1 MTQRTKLKSRHDG
14 FAFEALH
21 AKPSGTPI
29 GGIVLV
35 QEIFGLTDH
44 IAEMCERFA
53 SEGYEV
59 LAPGLFDRIE
69 AGFLAGLDAEGIAK
83 GREAVMASPWRQVMG
98 DVQAAIDALPQP
110 ASITGFCYGG
120 AVSWV
125 AAARCEGLKAASC
138 FYGRMIVDKLDEKP
152 KIPVMLHY
160 GARDASIPM
169 DQVERVRAAS
179 PDSPLYIYDAGHGF
193 CRKASHDYDETASVL
208 ALSRTVDWFARWR

>member
-1 MTQRTKLKSRHDG
+1 MMQRTKLTSRHDAI
-14 FAFEALH
+14 AFEALH
-21 AKPSGTPI
+21 AKPAGAPI
-29 GGIVLV
+29 GGVVVI

-44 IAEMCERFA
+44 VAEMCERFA

-59 LAPGLFDRIE
+59 LAPSLFDRVE
-69 AGFLAGLDAEGIAK
+69 PGFLAGLDAEGIAK
-83 GREAVMASPWRQVMG
+83 GRDAVIASPWAQVMG
-98 DVQAAIDALPQP
+98 DVQAAIDALPKP
-110 ASITGFCYGG
+110 AFITGFCYGG

-138 FYGRMIVDKLDEKP
+138 FYGRLIVDKLDEAP

-160 GARDASIPM
+160 GARDTSIPM

-179 PDSPLYIYDAGHGF
+179 PHSPLYIYDAGHGF
-193 CRKASHDYDETASVL
+193 CRKASHDYDETASTL

>member
-1 MTQRTKLKSRHDG
+1 MG
-14 FAFEALH
+14 AVVV
-21 AKPSGTPI
+21 I
-29 GGIVLV
+29 

-59 LAPGLFDRIE
+59 IAPSLFDRVE
-69 AGFLAGLDAEGIAK
+69 PGFHAELDAEGIAK
-83 GREAVMASPWRQVMG
+83 GRDAVAASSWDQVTG
-98 DVQAAIDALPQP
+98 DVQAAIDALAKP
-110 ASITGFCYGG
+110 AFIVGFCYGG

-125 AAARCEGLKAASC
+125 AAARCDGLKAASC
-138 FYGRMIVDKLDEKP
+138 FYGRLIVDKLDEKP
-152 KIPVMLHY
+152 KVPVMLHY

-193 CRKASHDYDETASVL
+193 CRKASHDYDEKASAL
-208 ALSRTVDWFARWR
+208 ALSRTIDWFARWR